1 MRNRTLTTLKQMV
14 KCCIVL
20 CGINSLDA
28 SETAAIGELQ
38 EIITDAH
45 IINDIACIMANYSQL
60 PEIIYQLEDWILLV
74 NSIALVTKVQDE
86 ITHHIG
92 KQKLKDVLDR
102 NEGLDTLTQV
112 SAILQGMGGSIN
124 IKDLN
129 EHWTIDD
136 VKVLRHAPVVSV
148 DVGTS
153 FSVYKNLLSDNCHR
167 LLPANIKMLVFCY
180 CNGHL

>member
-1 MRNRTLTTLKQMV
+1 M
-14 KCCIVL
+14 
-20 CGINSLDA
+20 
-28 SETAAIGELQ
+28 
-38 EIITDAH
+38 
-45 IINDIACIMANYSQL
+45 
-60 PEIIYQLEDWILLV
+60 

-92 KQKLKDVLDR
+92 KQKFKDVPDR

-112 SAILQGMGGSIN
+112 SAIMQGMGGSIN

-136 VKVLRHAPVVSV
+136 VKVLRHTPVVSV
-148 DVGTS
+148 DVERS
-153 FSVYKNLLSDNCHR
+153 FFMYKNLLSDNRHR
-167 LLPANIKMLVFCY
+167 LLPANIKMPVFCY